1 LKQGGLTAHGRS
13 DLAENRTP
21 DSKELT
27 HVSQSFVPFCRGE
40 ARPADDSRIVERVLR
55 GDTDA
60 FNLLVRQWEK
70 PIYNFIVR
78 MIGDREEA
86 MDLCQDA
93 FMKAYRELA
102 TLKDRAR
109 FSAWLYRIAHNTC
122 YSKLRR
128 DQGKTFVELAPETR
142 AAGSGIESRL
152 AVEAALLQLPED
164 QREVVI
170 LKVYQSL
177 KFEEIAA
184 VQSAPVSTVKSR
196 LYMGFEK
203 LRLILG

>member
-1 LKQGGLTAHGRS
+1 LKLGGLK
-13 DLAENRTP
+13 P
-21 DSKELT
+21 
-27 HVSQSFVPFCRGE
+27 V
-40 ARPADDSRIVERVLR
+40 DDRKIIERVLK

-78 MIGDREEA
+78 MIGDRDEA

-93 FMKAYRELA
+93 FMKAYRELD
-102 TLKDRAR
+102 TLKDLDR

-122 YSKLRR
+122 FSKLRK
-128 DQGKTFVELAPETR
+128 DQGKTFVELQPETR
-142 AAGSGIESRL
+142 AAKTPIESRL
-152 AVEAALLQLPED
+152 AVEKALQELPED
-164 QREVVI
+164 QREVVV
-170 LKVYQSL
+170 LKVFQNL

-184 VQSAPVSTVKSR
+184 IQGAPVSTVKSR

-203 LRLILG
+203 LRSILG